1 MASGAVCTHM
11 WRHVLSH
18 IPCEIGQ
25 DLYNAGMLLK
35 YRMFTYIIF
44 TLSMFFNRRS
54 SMPESSFIVIVRLDR
69 TLQNVLKDRIPYS
82 DLIGGSSRGMTD
94 LLKQGFSRLICT
106 YLIELMFGMRRRR
119 ILAGLLRASRGA
131 NLPELPFLLKKRFG
145 LCYND
150 RMRIIDNDKK
160 LKSFLILLGRRASGV
175 SDEIKKSVSDILAAV
190 RKDGDKAVIEY
201 TRCFDKH
208 SLPLK
213 IKQSEIEKAVR
224 QVDNKLIKALEISA
238 GRIYD
243 FHSKQKEASWSITKD
258 GITLG
263 QIIRPI
269 NRAGLYIPGGKASY
283 PSTALMNIIPAQV
296 AGVREIAVCVPS
308 PNGEINPCVMAA
320 LKILGISEAYR
331 IGGAQAVGAMAYGT
345 KTIRRVDKIAG
356 PGNIY
361 VALAKKM
368 VFGEVAIDM
377 IAGPSEIL
385 IIADETAAPEF
396 VAADMLSQ
404 AEHDEHASS
413 IVIATSGKLAG
424 AIADEVKKQLAVLI
438 RRDITRKSLDKYGAV
453 IIAKN
458 MDKAVEISNT
468 IAPEHLE
475 IITKNP
481 DEILGKIRNAGAAF
495 VGSWTP
501 EPLGDY
507 SAGPNHTLP
516 TGGTARFSSPLG
528 TYDFIKKTSLLR
540 FDEKGFM
547 KLADTVELLAD
558 SEGLEA
564 HGNTIRVRKSRIK
577 SSEKRQAA
585 RKEK

>member
-1 MASGAVCTHM
+1 M

>member
-1 MASGAVCTHM
+1 M
-11 WRHVLSH
+11 
-18 IPCEIGQ
+18 
-25 DLYNAGMLLK
+25 
-35 YRMFTYIIF
+35 
-44 TLSMFFNRRS
+44 
-54 SMPESSFIVIVRLDR
+54 R
-69 TLQNVLKDRIPYS
+69 T
-82 DLIGGSSRGMTD
+82 
-94 LLKQGFSRLICT
+94 
-106 YLIELMFGMRRRR
+106 
-119 ILAGLLRASRGA
+119 
-131 NLPELPFLLKKRFG
+131 
-145 LCYND
+145 
-150 RMRIIDNDKK
+150 IDSEKK
-160 LKSFLILLGRRASGV
+160 LKSFLSLLGRRASGV
-175 SDEIKKSVSDILAAV
+175 SDDIEKTVRYILAAV
-190 RKDGDKAVIEY
+190 RKDGDKAVADY
-201 TRCFDKH
+201 TRRFDRH
-208 SLPLK
+208 ALPLK
-213 IKQSEIEKAVR
+213 IKPSEIDKAAR
-224 QVDNKLIKALEISA
+224 RVDGALIKALEFSA

-243 FHSKQKEASWSITKD
+243 FHAKQKEETWSFTRN

-269 NRAGLYIPGGKASY
+269 GRAGLYIPGGKASY

-308 PNGEINPCVMAA
+308 PDGEINPCVMAA
-320 LKILGISEAYR
+320 LKILGITEVYR
-331 IGGAQAVGAMAYGT
+331 IGGAQAIGAMAYGT

-385 IIADETAAPEF
+385 IIADETASAEF

-413 IVIATSGKLAG
+413 IVITTSAG
-424 AIADEVKKQLAVLI
+424 FADELAREVTKQLAVLL
-438 RRDITRKSLDKYGAV
+438 RRDITKKSLDKYGA
-453 IIAKN
+453 IIKAK
-458 MDKAVEISNT
+458 DIGQAVDIANT

-475 IITKNP
+475 IVTKDP
-481 DEILGKIRNAGAAF
+481 DKVLAGIRNAGAAF
-495 VGSWTP
+495 VGPWTP

-528 TYDFIKKTSLLR
+528 TYDFIKKTSLLK

-547 KLADTVELLAD
+547 KLADSVELLAD

-564 HGNTIRVRKSRIK
+564 HGNTIRIRKSRIESARK
-577 SSEKRQAA
+577 QQAA
-585 RKEK
+585 RKGK